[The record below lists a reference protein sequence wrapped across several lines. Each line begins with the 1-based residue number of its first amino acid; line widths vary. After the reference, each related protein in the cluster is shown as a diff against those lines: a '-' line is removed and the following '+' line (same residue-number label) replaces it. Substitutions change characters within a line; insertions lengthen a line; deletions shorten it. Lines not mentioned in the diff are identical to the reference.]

1 MIPPFNPADGRSSG
15 APVSVR
21 QRFCAAKETAMKPS
35 SFRFRMQVRSWKT
48 LALVAAML
56 AIPALGPAQ
65 AQSLQ
70 EKIKNHQ
77 PVVVVTEDD
86 YRPFEY
92 IENGKPVGLD
102 NELFQLMKADAKFDL
117 RQEIIPWTGLLAGVS
132 SGKYDAAVT
141 GSLINQERM
150 KAFDFAM
157 PVAANMHKYLKRKND
172 NSIKSI
178 KDLSGKTVGVQSG
191 SVLFARL
198 PELQKMIEKTGGK
211 MGKIVQYASYPEAYQ
226 DLANGRVDYVVNVE
240 IGLLSVMEE
249 RPGVF
254 EIGQPVV
261 ESPSYVGWPV
271 KKGNKEM
278 LDYLNDFLRKVKA
291 NGKLEALQKKW
302 LKTSFKNLP
311 EHVEPNF

>member
-1 MIPPFNPADGRSSG
+1 MSHSAFRPHNRT
-15 APVSVR
+15 VR
-21 QRFCAAKETAMKPS
+21 WTVVAGL
-35 SFRFRMQVRSWKT
+35 
-48 LALVAAML
+48 LALLVV
-56 AIPALGPAQ
+56 PPLGPAH

-70 EKIKNHQ
+70 DKIKNKQ
-77 PVVVVTEDD
+77 PVVVATEDD

-102 NELFQLMKADAKFDL
+102 NELFQLMKAEAKFDL
-117 RQEIIPWTGLLAGVS
+117 RQENIPWTGLLAGVS

-141 GSLINQERM
+141 GALINQERL

-191 SVLFARL
+191 SVLLARL
-198 PELQKMIEKTGGK
+198 PELEKMIAKTGGK
-211 MGKIVQYASYPEAYQ
+211 MGKVVQYASYPEAYQ

-240 IGLLSVMEE
+240 ISLLSVMAE

-254 EIGQPVV
+254 EIGEPVV
-261 ESPSYVGWPV
+261 DSPSYVGWPV

-278 LDYLNDFLRKVKA
+278 LDYLNNFLRKVRA
-291 NGKLEALQKKW
+291 NGKLEELQKKW

-311 EHVEPNF
+311 EHVEPTF

>member
-1 MIPPFNPADGRSSG
+1 VVAGL
-15 APVSVR
+15 
-21 QRFCAAKETAMKPS
+21 
-35 SFRFRMQVRSWKT
+35 
-48 LALVAAML
+48 LALLVV
-56 AIPALGPAQ
+56 PPLGPAH

-70 EKIKNHQ
+70 DKIKNKQ
-77 PVVVVTEDD
+77 PVVVATEDD

-102 NELFQLMKADAKFDL
+102 NELFQLMKAEAKFDL
-117 RQEIIPWTGLLAGVS
+117 RQENIPWTGLLAGVS

-141 GSLINQERM
+141 GALINQERL

-178 KDLSGKTVGVQSG
+178 KDLAGKTVGVQSG
-191 SVLFARL
+191 SVLLARL
-198 PELQKMIEKTGGK
+198 PELEKMIAKTGGK
-211 MGKIVQYASYPEAYQ
+211 MGKVVQYASYPEAYQ

-240 IGLLSVMEE
+240 ISLLSVMAE

-254 EIGQPVV
+254 EIGEPVV
-261 ESPSYVGWPV
+261 DSPSYVGWPV

-278 LDYLNDFLRKVKA
+278 LDYLNNFLRKVRA
-291 NGKLEALQKKW
+291 NGKLEELQKKW

-311 EHVEPNF
+311 EHVEPTF

>member
-1 MIPPFNPADGRSSG
+1 MKNPVFLSRNPRNAWTMFVALS
-15 APVSVR
+15 AIL
-21 QRFCAAKETAMKPS
+21 
-35 SFRFRMQVRSWKT
+35 T
-48 LALVAAML
+48 LFALA
-56 AIPALGPAQ
+56 PAQ
-65 AQSLQ
+65 GQTLQ
-70 EKIKNHQ
+70 EKIKNKQ
-77 PVVVVTEDD
+77 PVVVATEDD

-102 NELFQLMKADAKFDL
+102 NELFQLMKAEANFDL
-117 RQEIIPWTGLLAGVS
+117 RQENIPWTGLLAGVS

-141 GSLINQERM
+141 GALINQERL

-172 NSIKSI
+172 NSINSI
-178 KDLSGKTVGVQSG
+178 KDLSGKTVGVQAG
-191 SVLFARL
+191 SVLLARL
-198 PELQKMIEKTGGK
+198 PELDKMIAATGGK
-211 MGKIVQYASYPEAYQ
+211 MGKVVQYASYPEAYQ

-240 IGLLSVMEE
+240 ISLLSVMAE

-254 EIGQPVV
+254 EIGQAVV

-278 LDYLNDFLRKVKA
+278 LDYLNNFLRKVKA
-291 NGKLEALQKKW
+291 NGKLEELQQKW

>member
-1 MIPPFNPADGRSSG
+1 
-15 APVSVR
+15 
-21 QRFCAAKETAMKPS
+21 
-35 SFRFRMQVRSWKT
+35 
-48 LALVAAML
+48 LVAF
-56 AIPALGPAQ
+56 GQ
-65 AQSLQ
+65 AHGQSLQ
-70 EKIKNHQ
+70 EKIKNKI
-77 PVVVVTEDD
+77 PVVVATEDD

-102 NELFQLMKADAKFDL
+102 NELFQLMKAEAKFDL
-117 RQEIIPWTGLLAGVS
+117 RQENIPWTGLLAGVS

-141 GSLINQERM
+141 GALINQERS

-157 PVAANMHKYLKRKND
+157 PVAANMHKYLKRAND

-191 SVLFARL
+191 SVLLARL
-198 PELQKMIEKTGGK
+198 PELEKMIAATGGK
-211 MGKIVQYASYPEAYQ
+211 MGKVVQYASYPEAYQ

-240 IGLLSVMEE
+240 ISLLSVMAE

-254 EIGQPVV
+254 EMGQPVV

-278 LDYLNDFLRKVKA
+278 LDYLNNFLRKVRA
-291 NGKLEALQKKW
+291 NGKLEELQKKW

-311 EHVEPNF
+311 EHVDPTF

>member
-1 MIPPFNPADGRSSG
+1 MSHSAFRPHNRT
-15 APVSVR
+15 VR
-21 QRFCAAKETAMKPS
+21 WTMVAS
-35 SFRFRMQVRSWKT
+35 L
-48 LALVAAML
+48 LALLVV
-56 AIPALGPAQ
+56 PPLGPAH

-70 EKIKNHQ
+70 DKIKNKQ
-77 PVVVVTEDD
+77 PVVVATEDD

-102 NELFQLMKADAKFDL
+102 NELFQLMKAEAKFDL
-117 RQEIIPWTGLLAGVS
+117 RQENIPWTGLLAGVS

-141 GSLINQERM
+141 GALINQERL

-157 PVAANMHKYLKRKND
+157 PVAANMHKYLKRKSD

-191 SVLFARL
+191 SVLLARL
-198 PELQKMIEKTGGK
+198 PELEKMIAKTGGK
-211 MGKIVQYASYPEAYQ
+211 MGKVVQYASYPEAYQ

-240 IGLLSVMEE
+240 ISLLSVMAE

-254 EIGQPVV
+254 EIGEPVV
-261 ESPSYVGWPV
+261 DSPSYVGWPV

-278 LDYLNDFLRKVKA
+278 LDYLNNFLRKVRA
-291 NGKLEALQKKW
+291 NGKLEELQKKW

-311 EHVEPNF
+311 EHVEPTF

>member
-1 MIPPFNPADGRSSG
+1 
-15 APVSVR
+15 
-21 QRFCAAKETAMKPS
+21 MKAS
-35 SFRFRMQVRSWKT
+35 SFRFRMQVSSWTT
-48 LALVAAML
+48 LAVVAAML
-56 AIPALGPAQ
+56 ALPAPGPAQ

-92 IENGKPVGLD
+92 IDNGKPVGLD
-102 NELFQLMKADAKFDL
+102 NELFQLMKSEAKFDL

-178 KDLSGKTVGVQSG
+178 KDLSGKTCGVQSG

-211 MGKIVQYASYPEAYQ
+211 MGKVVQYASYPEAYQ

-240 IGLLSVMEE
+240 IGLLSVMDE

-291 NGKLEALQKKW
+291 NGKLEELQKKW
-302 LKTSFKNLP
+302 LKTSFKDLP

>member
-1 MIPPFNPADGRSSG
+1 MTPSAFRSRNRS
-15 APVSVR
+15 ASWTMFAVVL
-21 QRFCAAKETAMKPS
+21 AM
-35 SFRFRMQVRSWKT
+35 FTV
-48 LALVAAML
+48 
-56 AIPALGPAQ
+56 PALGTAH

-77 PVVVVTEDD
+77 PVVVATEDD

-92 IENGKPVGLD
+92 IENGKPVGLN
-102 NELFQLMKADAKFDL
+102 NELFQLMKAEAKFDL
-117 RQEIIPWTGLLAGVS
+117 RQENIPWTGLLAGVS

-141 GSLINQERM
+141 GALINQERL

-172 NSIKSI
+172 NSINGI

-198 PELQKMIEKTGGK
+198 PELEKMIAATGGK
-211 MGKIVQYASYPEAYQ
+211 MGKVVQYPSYPEAYQ

-240 IGLLSVMEE
+240 ISLLSVMAE

-254 EIGQPVV
+254 EIGQAVV

-278 LDYLNDFLRKVKA
+278 LDYLNNFLRKVRA
-291 NGKLEALQKKW
+291 NGKLEELQKKW

-311 EHVEPNF
+311 EHVDPNF

>member
-1 MIPPFNPADGRSSG
+1 
-15 APVSVR
+15 
-21 QRFCAAKETAMKPS
+21 MKPS
-35 SFRFRMQVRSWKT
+35 GFRFRIQPTSWTT
-48 LALVAAML
+48 LAFVLAML
-56 AIPALGPAQ
+56 AFPALGPAQ

-92 IENGKPVGLD
+92 IDNGKPVGLD

-191 SVLFARL
+191 SVLLARL
-198 PELQKMIEKTGGK
+198 PELEKMIEKTGGK
-211 MGKIVQYASYPEAYQ
+211 MGKVVQYASYPEAYQ

-240 IGLLSVMEE
+240 ISLLSVMAE

-278 LDYLNDFLRKVKA
+278 LDYLNNFLKKVRA
-291 NGKLEALQKKW
+291 NGKLEELQNKW

>member
-1 MIPPFNPADGRSSG
+1 MTGSA
-15 APVSVR
+15 
-21 QRFCAAKETAMKPS
+21 
-35 SFRFRMQVRSWKT
+35 FRFTNSSVAT
-48 LALVAAML
+48 LVVVLL
-56 AIPALGPAQ
+56 AILAVPALAPAH
-65 AQSLQ
+65 AQTLQ
-70 EKIKNHQ
+70 EKIKNNQ
-77 PVVVVTEDD
+77 PVVVATEDD
-86 YRPFEY
+86 YRPFEFVD
-92 IENGKPVGLD
+92 NGKPAGLD
-102 NELFQLMKADAKFDL
+102 NELFQLMKAEAKFDL

-141 GSLINQERM
+141 GALINQERM

-157 PVAANMHKYLKRKND
+157 PVAANMHYYLKRKND

-178 KDLSGKTVGVQSG
+178 KDLSGKTVGAQSG
-191 SVLFARL
+191 SVLLARL
-198 PELQKMIEKTGGK
+198 PELEKMIANTGGR

-226 DLANGRVDYVVNVE
+226 DLANGRVDYVVNGE
-240 IGLLSVMEE
+240 ISLLAVMAE

-254 EIGQPVV
+254 AMGQPVV

-278 LDYLNDFLRKVKA
+278 LDYLNSFLRKVRA
-291 NGKLEALQKKW
+291 NGKLEELQNKW

>member
-1 MIPPFNPADGRSSG
+1 MNHFAIGSRSSSG
-15 APVSVR
+15 VLTM
-21 QRFCAAKETAMKPS
+21 FAALLS
-35 SFRFRMQVRSWKT
+35 I
-48 LALVAAML
+48 LAVTILV
-56 AIPALGPAQ
+56 PAQ

-70 EKIKNHQ
+70 EKIKNKQ
-77 PVVVVTEDD
+77 PVVVATEDD

-102 NELFQLMKADAKFDL
+102 NELFQLMKAEAKFDL
-117 RQEIIPWTGLLAGVS
+117 RQENIPWTGLLAGVS

-141 GSLINQERM
+141 GALINQERL

-198 PELQKMIEKTGGK
+198 PELEKMIAATGGK
-211 MGKIVQYASYPEAYQ
+211 MGKVVQYPSYPEAYQ

-240 IGLLSVMEE
+240 ISLLSVMAE

-254 EIGQPVV
+254 EIGQAVV

-278 LDYLNDFLRKVKA
+278 LDYLNNFLRKVRA
-291 NGKLEALQKKW
+291 NGKLEELQQKW

>member
-1 MIPPFNPADGRSSG
+1 
-15 APVSVR
+15 
-21 QRFCAAKETAMKPS
+21 MKAS
-35 SFRFRMQVRSWKT
+35 SFRFRMQVSSWTT
-48 LALVAAML
+48 LAVLAAML
-56 AIPALGPAQ
+56 ALPAQ

-92 IENGKPVGLD
+92 IDNGKPVGLD

-117 RQEIIPWTGLLAGVS
+117 RQEIITWTGLLAGVS

-157 PVAANMHKYLKRKND
+157 PVAANVHKYLKRKND

-211 MGKIVQYASYPEAYQ
+211 MGKVVQYASYPEAYQ

-240 IGLLSVMEE
+240 IGLLSVMDE

-291 NGKLEALQKKW
+291 NGKLEELQKKW
-302 LKTSFKNLP
+302 LKTSFKDLP

>member
-1 MIPPFNPADGRSSG
+1 
-15 APVSVR
+15 
-21 QRFCAAKETAMKPS
+21 MKPS

-48 LALVAAML
+48 LAVVAAML

-291 NGKLEALQKKW
+291 NGKLEELQKKW
-302 LKTSFKNLP
+302 LKTSFKDLP